1 MDFQPDSDEAMVAQT
16 VRAYARDVLVP
27 RAAERDRTGR
37 FPDIELRELG
47 PMGLLG
53 VTVPEPLGG
62 SGMSPAS
69 LAEAIAAI
77 AEADASVAV
86 TVAVTNMVA
95 EILAKH
101 AQPEV
106 AARVLPTLCAGEV
119 GPAAFALSE
128 AGAGSD
134 PAGMRTTFAPANR
147 NGVPGYEISGSKLWI
162 TSGDRAGQMV
172 VMARRGTEGR
182 DYSAFLVE
190 GGAPGL
196 SAGKHERKLGQ
207 RGSSTVPLI
216 FDQVFVPENQVVGIV
231 GQGFKVALAALDG
244 GRINVAAMAVGIGR
258 AALAS
263 AVQYARD
270 RVQFGQPIAANQAV
284 RFMLADAATRL
295 EAAWLLVQRAAW
307 LKGSGES
314 VTLAAAQAKLFATE
328 TAVFVCDAA
337 LQIHGGYGYTRE
349 FPVERYYRD
358 VRVTTIYEGTSQ
370 IQKIVIARHLLKTT
384 AASLSAPSKP

>member
-1 MDFQPDSDEAMVAQT
+1 MDFQPDPDEAMVAQT
-16 VRAYARDVLVP
+16 VRAYARDVLGP
-27 RAAERDRTGR
+27 RAAERDRTER

-53 VTVPEPLGG
+53 VTVPEQLGG

-95 EILAKH
+95 EVIAKH
-101 AQPEV
+101 AQPET
-106 AARVLPTLCAGEV
+106 AARVLPSLCSGSA

-134 PAGMRTTFAPANR
+134 PAGMRTTFAPAVR
-147 NGVPGYEISGSKLWI
+147 NGVAGYELNGSKLWI
-162 TSGDRAGQMV
+162 TSGDRAGYLV

-182 DYSAFLVE
+182 EHSAFLVE
-190 GGAPGL
+190 AGTPGL

-207 RGSSTVPLI
+207 RGSTTVPLLL
-216 FDQVFVPENQVVGIV
+216 DQVFVPESQVVGV
-231 GQGFKVALAALDG
+231 AGQGFKVALAALDG

-258 AALAS
+258 AALA
-263 AVQYARD
+263 AATQYSRD
-270 RVQFGQPIAANQAV
+270 RVQFGQPIATNQAI

-307 LKGSGES
+307 LKASGAP
-314 VTLAAAQAKLFATE
+314 VTPAAAQAKLFATE
-328 TAVFVCDAA
+328 SAVFACDAA

-370 IQKIVIARHLLKTT
+370 IQKIVIARHLIKT
-384 AASLSAPSKP
+384 AAAAHAVPRNP